1 MKTAFRIAGILIVV
15 SALGFCV
22 QQCRIGV
29 RSPSEIGNGF
39 SCGPAVIAMFRG
51 AYRAPHEVDRDLE
64 YSACQSAG
72 QRQSLPGIEVGFAGV
87 VAGGVLYRI
96 GRRERSSVGRAST
109 SR

>member
-1 MKTAFRIAGILIVV
+1 MKTAFRIAGILIVI
-15 SALGFCV
+15 SALGFCF
-22 QQCRIGV
+22 QQCRVGV

-96 GRRERSSVGRAST
+96 GRRDRTSAGRATT
-109 SR
+109 SW